1 MKKKIMKEKREKNEQ
16 THTKYN
22 RELKKKIVILNAVLL
37 L

>member
-1 MKKKIMKEKREKNEQ
+1 MKKKNNEGEKGKNEQ